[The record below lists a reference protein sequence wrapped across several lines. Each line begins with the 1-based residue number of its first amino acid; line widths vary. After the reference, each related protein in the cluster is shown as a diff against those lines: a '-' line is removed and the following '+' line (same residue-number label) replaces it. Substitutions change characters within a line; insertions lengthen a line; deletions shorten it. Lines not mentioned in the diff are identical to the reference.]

1 MDKLKVD
8 TIYGIY
14 LIYFL
19 QKGKTMR
26 FDFEAYQK
34 VYPDTP
40 AEPVQVESAVDT
52 FKPTESE
59 KVTDNKPG
67 EELKATAPEAPK
79 QDEANTTVTIDDLG
93 QSPEGV

>member
-1 MDKLKVD
+1 
-8 TIYGIY
+8 
-14 LIYFL
+14 
-19 QKGKTMR
+19 MR

-67 EELKATAPEAPK
+67 EELKATAPETKPEEQK
-79 QDEANTTVTIDDLG
+79 PTVTVDDLG
-93 QSPEGV
+93 QSPEGA